1 MSNVLWN
8 FEADKESSFSPIPA
22 GTYNLVV
29 TAAEMKETKTGNQR
43 LAVTFNVTDGE
54 FAGRKI
60 FDGYNMSGTEQAVQ
74 IGRGQVKSLLKC
86 ANKPFEISGPEE
98 LIGIEIAAAVKI
110 QPAKDGYDEQNK
122 ISSFKPKQTVTASGT
137 VPF

>member
-1 MSNVLWN
+1 MWDFSS
-8 FEADKESSFSPIPA
+8 DKESSYSPIPA
-22 GTYNLVV
+22 GTYNMVV

-54 FAGRKI
+54 FAGRKV

-74 IGRGQVKSLLKC
+74 IGRGQVKSLLKA
-86 ANKPFEISGPEE
+86 ANKDFNISGPEE
-98 LIGIEIAAAVKI
+98 LIGIEISAAVKI
-110 QPAKDGYDEQNK
+110 QPAKDGYDESNK
-122 ISSFKPKQTVTASGT
+122 ISYFKPKQAVSQSGA